1 MGINCTKSPKVKPQ
15 HQNQQVESGT
25 SAPHSGSLSRRAS
38 DSDRMA
44 TDKEKDVKENSK
56 STLGGG
62 EDDEEISLK
71 EYRLCQSEDLQ
82 ENEMKVFEAGEK
94 QVLVVKENGKVY
106 AMGAKCTHFGAP
118 LNSGIFCKGKIY
130 CPWHGACFN
139 SKTGDIEEFPALDP
153 IPVYPVNIDPTT
165 NEVKVT
171 LRNNSHLSSQNAT
184 KTLCKASEDNSEYV
198 VIIGSGAAGH
208 SCAETLRQ
216 EGFSGRVIIVTKDES
231 LPYDRTKLSKAMNLE
246 ANKLSLR
253 SNEYYSKGD
262 IEFVYKVGV
271 QGVDVEAKS
280 VLLSNG
286 DILKYSY
293 LVIATGGRPRPIPCP
308 GTHLANIFLLR
319 TPKDAN
325 QIHAF
330 ANNKEVHV
338 VIVGT
343 SFIGMEVA
351 AYLVDKAASVTV
363 VGRSSTPFVHVF
375 GPLIGKRLQQLHE
388 EKGVKFIMDTEVGEL
403 LGNEDGNLTEVCLTS
418 GRVLK
423 ADILVAGLG
432 VLPSTDF
439 LRDSEIILDSRG
451 FVPVDER
458 MRTNCSDVYAVGD
471 IASFP
476 LRAKEE
482 CDARKLVNIGHWQ
495 MALHHG
501 RTAALTI
508 LGLSQPIN
516 ETTVPFFWSSMFGK
530 SVRYCGY
537 APDFDDVIVHGDI
550 DNLKFAAFLCEK
562 ETVLAVVTMNYDPLA
577 IQFAALLRQQKI
589 LLKSDVINDPQSWTT
604 ILQET

>member
-1 MGINCTKSPKVKPQ
+1 MGINCTKSPK
-15 HQNQQVESGT
+15 
-25 SAPHSGSLSRRAS
+25 
-38 DSDRMA
+38 
-44 TDKEKDVKENSK
+44 
-56 STLGGG
+56 
-62 EDDEEISLK
+62 EISFK

-82 ENEMKVFEAGEK
+82 ENEMKVFDAGEK

-118 LNSGIFCKGKIY
+118 LSSGCIFCKGKVY

-171 LRNNSHLSSQNAT
+171 LKNNSHLNNQGAT
-184 KTLCKASEDNSEYV
+184 KKLCKASEDNSEIV

-216 EGFSGRVIIVTKDES
+216 EGFSGRVIIVTKDEA

-262 IEFVYKVGV
+262 IEFIYKASV

-293 LVIATGGRPRPIPCP
+293 LVIATGGRPRPVPCP
-308 GTHLANIFLLR
+308 GTHLGNIFLLR

-388 EKGVKFIMDTEVGEL
+388 EKGVKFIMDAEVGEL
-403 LGNEDGNLTEVCLTS
+403 LGNEEGNLTEVCLTS
-418 GRVLK
+418 GRILK
-423 ADILVAGLG
+423 ADILIAGLG

-482 CDARKLVNIGHWQ
+482 CDDIKLVNIGHWQ

-530 SVRYCGY
+530 SVRYY
-537 APDFDDVIVHGDI
+537 
-550 DNLKFAAFLCEK
+550 NLKFAAFLCDK
-562 ETVLAVVTMNYDPLA
+562 ETVLAIVTMNYDPLA
-577 IQFAALLRQQKI
+577 IQFAALLRQKKSLQ
-589 LLKSDVINDPQSWTT
+589 KSDVINDPQSWTT